1 MPIYCLRS
9 LQKHYSLNVE
19 SNKNPNILNSN
30 GEMLS
35 LHRIER
41 LDFFND
47 LILFLICSA
56 DIYRKLALSRDTFVF
71 LHRLELCV
79 SNCHPEIRPG
89 SVPGFNTR
97 YLISAA
103 VIQHCRRS
111 LARQAWLAKRMPT
124 LLSTGGPR
132 LFLSPVNR
140 RFLAHLT

>member
-1 MPIYCLRS
+1 M
-9 LQKHYSLNVE
+9 

-47 LILFLICSA
+47 LILFFICSA
-56 DIYRKLALSRDTFVF
+56 DIYRKLELSRDTFVF
-71 LHRLELCV
+71 LHRLGLWV
-79 SNCHPEIRPG
+79 SNCHPEILPR

-97 YLISAA
+97 FLISAA

-111 LARQAWLAKRMPT
+111 LARQAWLPKRLHT
-124 LLSTGGPR
+124 RLSTGGPR
-132 LFLSPVNR
+132 LFLSPDNR
-140 RFLAHLT
+140 RFLVHLT